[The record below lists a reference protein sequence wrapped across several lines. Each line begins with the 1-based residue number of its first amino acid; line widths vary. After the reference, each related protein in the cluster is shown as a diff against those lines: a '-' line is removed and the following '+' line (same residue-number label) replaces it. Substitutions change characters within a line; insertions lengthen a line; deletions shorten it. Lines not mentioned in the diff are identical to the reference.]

1 MRRRL
6 LRRMSLTITDT
17 ATPALA
23 ALAGRLLPG
32 RRRPLL
38 NVLGRTAE
46 KSLRRHFRSRQADSP
61 NRMGWERQNFWS
73 RLAKATAYDPART
86 TEDGKAYVVIADGAI
101 NAKVFGGT
109 WGAKQSKY
117 LAIPLQEEVY
127 GVRPSANTIPG
138 LHFIPSK
145 RGGNTVG
152 WLAAPDGAG
161 GKDTFYWRL
170 QKTVTVQPDPR
181 ALPDPATLGQEL
193 VGQAEAFLLREAFKG
208 RTQSPPTA

>member
-1 MRRRL
+1 
-6 LRRMSLTITDT
+6 MSLTFTDT

-38 NVLGRTAE
+38 NVLGRTAA
-46 KSLRRHFRSRQADSP
+46 KSIRRHFRARNADSP

-73 RLAKATAYDPART
+73 RLAKATAYDPSRT
-86 TEDGKAYVVIADGAI
+86 TDEGKAYVVIADGAI
-101 NAKVFGGT
+101 NAKVYGGT
-109 WGAKQSKY
+109 WGAKESKY

-127 GVRPSANTIPG
+127 GVRPKAGTIPG
-138 LHFIPSK
+138 LHFIPSQ

-170 QKTVTVQPDPR
+170 QKTVTVQKDPR
-181 ALPDPATLGQEL
+181 ALPDMGALSKEL
-193 VGQAEAFLLREAFKG
+193 VTQAEAFVMREAFKG
-208 RTQSPPTA
+208 RTSSPTAE